1 MSAVEI
7 GLLLFGA
14 MLALMA
20 LRVPIAIAMFIPG
33 AVGQAL
39 LVSPV
44 ALLNQLKGAAWARL
58 SLYDLSV
65 IPLFLLM
72 GQFATQG
79 GLSRALFRFANSLV
93 GHRRGGIAM
102 AAVLACAAFG
112 TVCGSSVATAATV
125 TKVAL
130 PEMRQH
136 RYSGRLST
144 ATLSAGGTL
153 GILIPPSVVLVVYA
167 ILTEQNIAK
176 LFAAAVIPGLLAAA
190 GYVTAI
196 AIYVRLVPGHAPDV
210 ERVGAGERWA
220 AARDVWP
227 IGAIFV
233 VVFGGIYGGV
243 FTPTEGA
250 GVGAAGTFLAAAAKG
265 ELGLAALRR
274 AFLGTAETTAM
285 VFLIFVGA
293 DMLNVALALSQMPAQ
308 LAQAVGAL
316 RLPPVAIVAGI
327 LIFYIILCSVMDEL
341 SMVILTVPVLLPV
354 ITSLSLY
361 DLTSTEKAIWFGILV
376 LSVVEVGLIAPPVGL
391 NVYVVNSLAR
401 DVPMA
406 ETYRGVMPFLAS
418 DAVRITLLIAFP
430 ALSLWAVRLI
440 G

>member
-1 MSAVEI
+1 
-7 GLLLFGA
+7 

-20 LRVPIAIAMFIPG
+20 LRVPIAISMFIPG
-33 AVGQAL
+33 AVGYAL
-39 LVSPV
+39 LASPT

-125 TKVAL
+125 TQVAL

-176 LFAAAVIPGLLAAA
+176 LFVAAMIPGILAAT
-190 GYVTAI
+190 GYVIAI
-196 AIYVRLVPGHAPDV
+196 AIYVRLVPGQAPEV
-210 ERVGAGERWA
+210 ARVSRRERWVA
-220 AARDVWP
+220 ALDVWP

-250 GVGAAGTFLAAAAKG
+250 AVGAAGTFVAALAKR
-265 ELGLAALRR
+265 ELSLAALRR

-285 VFLIFVGA
+285 VFLIFLGA
-293 DMLNVALALSQMPAQ
+293 DMLNAALALSQMPAQ
-308 LAQAVGAL
+308 LAQAVGTL

-327 LIFYIILCSVMDEL
+327 LIFYVILCSVMDEL

-361 DLTSTEKAIWFGILV
+361 GLTSTEKIIWFGILV

-406 ETYRGVMPFLAS
+406 ETYRGVLPFLVS
-418 DAVRITLLIAFP
+418 DAARITLLLAFP
-430 ALSLWAVRLI
+430 VLSLWAVRALF
-440 G
+440 